1 MKEII
6 TKIKFCLMLYCL
18 IGCSMILLI
27 TSMFTSNW
35 MNVSRNGTIY
45 NYGLS
50 LYCING
56 ISKCYDI
63 KYDHIRFREE
73 VSLNLL
79 KILVVICLAL
89 HIVLLFEVFILSK
102 VKRKLLLHAIIITS
116 SFTLLGIK
124 LIVTTSFGFHIMAT
138 AGYKIDWSFWMFF
151 ISTLFC
157 LFVLL
162 LTLFKSL
169 GHPKSFSKEDMT
181 NNIVSID
188 YKTVTYIENDRKNM
202 QKNYTDSYIL
212 SKYGSCLIAPSHD
225 HR

>member
-1 MKEII
+1 M
-6 TKIKFCLMLYCL
+6 
-18 IGCSMILLI
+18 
-27 TSMFTSNW
+27 
-35 MNVSRNGTIY
+35 
-45 NYGLS
+45 
-50 LYCING
+50 
-56 ISKCYDI
+56 
-63 KYDHIRFREE
+63 
-73 VSLNLL
+73 L

-89 HIVLLFEVFILSK
+89 HIVLLFELFILSK
-102 VKRKLLLHAIIITS
+102 VKRNLLLHAIIITS

-138 AGYKIDWSFWMFF
+138 VGYNIDWSFWTFF

-181 NNIVSID
+181 NNIVSIY

-212 SKYGSCLIAPSHD
+212 SKYGSSLIAPSHD

>member
-1 MKEII
+1 M
-6 TKIKFCLMLYCL
+6 
-18 IGCSMILLI
+18 
-27 TSMFTSNW
+27 
-35 MNVSRNGTIY
+35 
-45 NYGLS
+45 
-50 LYCING
+50 
-56 ISKCYDI
+56 
-63 KYDHIRFREE
+63 
-73 VSLNLL
+73 L

-89 HIVLLFEVFILSK
+89 HIVLLFELFILSK
-102 VKRKLLLHAIIITS
+102 VKRNLLLHAIIITS

-138 AGYKIDWSFWMFF
+138 VGYNIDCSFWTFF

-181 NNIVSID
+181 NNIVSIY

-202 QKNYTDSYIL
+202 QKSYTDSYIL

>member
-1 MKEII
+1 
-6 TKIKFCLMLYCL
+6 MLWYQ
-18 IGCSMILLI
+18 IWSYQIQ
-27 TSMFTSNW
+27 
-35 MNVSRNGTIY
+35 R
-45 NYGLS
+45 
-50 LYCING
+50 G
-56 ISKCYDI
+56 I
-63 KYDHIRFREE
+63 
-73 VSLNLL
+73 SLNLL

-102 VKRKLLLHAIIITS
+102 VKRNLLLHAIIITS

-138 AGYKIDWSFWMFF
+138 VGYNIDWSFWMFF

-225 HR
+225 HRWVKSECKINILQFCSVCKWQIFKNFLRWI

>member
-1 MKEII
+1 
-6 TKIKFCLMLYCL
+6 MLWYQ
-18 IGCSMILLI
+18 IWSYQIQ
-27 TSMFTSNW
+27 
-35 MNVSRNGTIY
+35 R
-45 NYGLS
+45 
-50 LYCING
+50 G
-56 ISKCYDI
+56 I
-63 KYDHIRFREE
+63 
-73 VSLNLL
+73 SLNLL

-89 HIVLLFEVFILSK
+89 HIVLLFELFILSK
-102 VKRKLLLHAIIITS
+102 VKRNLLLHAIIITS

-138 AGYKIDWSFWMFF
+138 VGYNIDCSFWTLF

-225 HR
+225 HRWVKSECKINILQFCSVCKWQIFKNFLRWI

>member
-1 MKEII
+1 M
-6 TKIKFCLMLYCL
+6 
-18 IGCSMILLI
+18 
-27 TSMFTSNW
+27 
-35 MNVSRNGTIY
+35 
-45 NYGLS
+45 
-50 LYCING
+50 
-56 ISKCYDI
+56 
-63 KYDHIRFREE
+63 
-73 VSLNLL
+73 L

-102 VKRKLLLHAIIITS
+102 VKRNLLLHAIIITS

-138 AGYKIDWSFWMFF
+138 VGYNIDWSFWMFF

-162 LTLFKSL
+162 LTFFKSL
-169 GHPKSFSKEDMT
+169 EHPKSFSKEDMT
-181 NNIVSID
+181 NNIVSIY

>member
-1 MKEII
+1 
-6 TKIKFCLMLYCL
+6 MLWYQ
-18 IGCSMILLI
+18 IWSYQIQ
-27 TSMFTSNW
+27 
-35 MNVSRNGTIY
+35 R
-45 NYGLS
+45 
-50 LYCING
+50 G
-56 ISKCYDI
+56 I
-63 KYDHIRFREE
+63 
-73 VSLNLL
+73 SLNLL

-102 VKRKLLLHAIIITS
+102 VKRNLLLHAIIITS

-138 AGYKIDWSFWMFF
+138 VGYNIDWSFWMFF

-162 LTLFKSL
+162 LTFFKSL
-169 GHPKSFSKEDMT
+169 EHPKSFSKEDMT

-225 HR
+225 HRWVKSECKINILQFCSVCKWQIFKNFLRWI

>member
-1 MKEII
+1 M
-6 TKIKFCLMLYCL
+6 
-18 IGCSMILLI
+18 
-27 TSMFTSNW
+27 
-35 MNVSRNGTIY
+35 
-45 NYGLS
+45 
-50 LYCING
+50 
-56 ISKCYDI
+56 
-63 KYDHIRFREE
+63 
-73 VSLNLL
+73 L